1 MEDGGRSVEGT
12 DKRRCTTMQTR
23 RCIQWAVAAVLAAA
37 AIPVAACSGSSNDK
51 AGGADQAEPR
61 VLTLANPNEGAPPTQ
76 LDSWAEEVGRLSG
89 GTLTIEFEN
98 SWRLGEP
105 LYEAGTLED
114 VVAGKVD
121 MAWVGARVFDTVGI
135 ESFRALGA
143 PLLVDSYDLEGKV
156 FEEGIP
162 ERMLEGVSELDL
174 VGIGVL
180 PGPMRKVLGVSKPF
194 VRPGD
199 FAGEVV
205 GLQDSA
211 VADSALRALGAT
223 PQPVPSSA
231 ALDGL
236 DAYEQQL
243 GAIQGNQ
250 YDRAAKYVTANVN
263 LWPRPLVIVMGKEAF
278 ESLTDEQQSAL
289 RDAAAAAIPQALAA
303 SRAEDE
309 EAAPILCRRGLTFAA
324 ASESDLSELRAALEP
339 VYADLRNDRET
350 RSAIDAI
357 TSLKSQVKVS
367 AEAPAC
373 ESGSTS
379 ASDEASP
386 IDGTYETTVTRA
398 DWVAQGLEPEANS
411 VGVFTLVFEDGELTL
426 FGPDEEIGFEASY
439 SAFRD
444 QIEVEGID
452 RFTARWAL
460 DGTTLTFTEIDFP
473 GEGGGL
479 PYLVVWGS
487 HPWVRAAANATPID
501 GVYEFTTTAEELL
514 AAGSATAELENYGKY
529 RWTLDDGRF
538 EMTQK
543 NGAADRWTKG
553 TYVVREDTVEFTV
566 EDFGGVAPN
575 GAHET
580 TGEVFTYTWSLYRDQ
595 LTLGPVEGAISPENF
610 LAKPWT
616 RVG

>member
-1 MEDGGRSVEGT
+1 
-12 DKRRCTTMQTR
+12 
-23 RCIQWAVAAVLAAA
+23 VA
-37 AIPVAACSGSSNDK
+37 
-51 AGGADQAEPR
+51 
-61 VLTLANPNEGAPPTQ
+61 
-76 LDSWAEEVGRLSG
+76 
-89 GTLTIEFEN
+89 
-98 SWRLGEP
+98 
-105 LYEAGTLED
+105 
-114 VVAGKVD
+114 
-121 MAWVGARVFDTVGI
+121 
-135 ESFRALGA
+135 
-143 PLLVDSYDLEGKV
+143 
-156 FEEGIP
+156 
-162 ERMLEGVSELDL
+162 
-174 VGIGVL
+174 
-180 PGPMRKVLGVSKPF
+180 
-194 VRPGD
+194 
-199 FAGEVV
+199 
-205 GLQDSA
+205 
-211 VADSALRALGAT
+211 
-223 PQPVPSSA
+223 SSA

-250 YDRAAKYVTANVN
+250 YDRGAKYVTANVN
-263 LWPRPLVIVMGKEAF
+263 LWPRPLVVVMGKESFA
-278 ESLTDEQQSAL
+278 SLTPEHQSAL
-289 RDAAAAAIPQALAA
+289 QEAATAAIPAALTAA
-303 SRAEDE
+303 RAEDD
-309 EAAPILCRRGLTFAA
+309 EAAPILCRRGMTFAVA
-324 ASESDLSELRAALEP
+324 TESDLAELRGALEP
-339 VYADLRNDRET
+339 VYAELAADPET
-350 RSAIDAI
+350 KSAIDAI
-357 TSLKSQVKVS
+357 TSLKSQVAVS
-367 AEAPAC
+367 AEAPVC

-379 ASDEASP
+379 DKASP

-460 DGTTLTFTEIDFP
+460 DGAKLTFTDIDFP

-479 PYLVVWGS
+479 PCLVVWGS

-514 AAGSATAELENYGKY
+514 AAGSATAELENYGKH
-529 RWTLDDGRF
+529 RWVLDGGRF

-543 NGAADRWTKG
+543 NGASDRWTKG
-553 TYVVREDTVEFTV
+553 TYVVREDIVEFTV

-575 GAHET
+575 DAHEK
-580 TGEVFTYTWSLYRDQ
+580 TGEVYTYTWSLYRDQ

>member
-1 MEDGGRSVEGT
+1 
-12 DKRRCTTMQTR
+12 MQTR